1 MTLASRIH
9 PALAATNCFVLA
21 VVAWGTVFYGHS
33 VYMDALMRAHGWSA
47 SYISSAI
54 LLFWLASL
62 PGTLSVGVLVDRLGP
77 VPVVVTGG
85 LLTGGGLALVGQI
98 TEPWQLFP
106 VYAAMGFG
114 YPALAA
120 TVISATLAP
129 WFERSFGV
137 ALGFALTG
145 ASVGGAL
152 LPVIVVGH
160 SAANGFPATML
171 ATGGLVIAVTLGA
184 ALALALI
191 GRPQSPVK
199 DAATAATASSEAG
212 DHSMRARLGTSGF
225 WMIALPAAFGLGGQV
240 GFLAHQVPMIAAET
254 SQTTAAAMVTVVA
267 VTSAIG
273 RVLVGVLSRFLAIS
287 VLTALVYGLH
297 GIGLGIVATADEAVM
312 FFAGSAVTGL
322 TVGAIVMLPPIIVRQ
337 VYGTVGFGR
346 TYAMV
351 NVVMYIAAAL
361 SPWVIGIMRDAT
373 GGYETGLWM
382 LVGLEVA
389 AAVLVLF
396 ALPRRG
402 WWQVEGEGGK
412 GAGVANGVG

>member
-1 MTLASRIH
+1 M
-9 PALAATNCFVLA
+9 LA

-47 SYISSAI
+47 SFISSAI
-54 LLFWLASL
+54 LVFWLASL

-85 LLTGGGLALVGQI
+85 LLIGGGLALVGQI

-129 WFERSFGV
+129 WFERSFGI

-152 LPVIVVGH
+152 LPVIVVTH

-171 ATGGLVIAVTLGA
+171 ATGGAVIAVTLGA

-191 GRPQSPVK
+191 GRPQSSVK
-199 DAATAATASSEAG
+199 VAATTGAASTEAG
-212 DHSMRARLGTSGF
+212 GHSMWPRLGTPGF

-297 GIGLGIVATADEAVM
+297 GIGLGMLATANEAVM

-351 NVVMYIAAAL
+351 NVVMYSAAAL
-361 SPWVIGIMRDAT
+361 SPWVIGMMRDAT

-389 AAVLVLF
+389 AAVLILF

-402 WWQVEGEGGK
+402 
-412 GAGVANGVG
+412 

>member
-1 MTLASRIH
+1 M
-9 PALAATNCFVLA
+9 LA

-47 SYISSAI
+47 SFISSAI
-54 LLFWLASL
+54 LVFWLASL

-85 LLTGGGLALVGQI
+85 LLIGAGLALVGQI

-129 WFERSFGV
+129 WFERSFGI

-152 LPVIVVGH
+152 LPVIVVTH

-171 ATGGLVIAVTLGA
+171 ATGGAVIAVTLGA

-191 GRPQSPVK
+191 GRPQSSVK
-199 DAATAATASSEAG
+199 VVATTGAASTEAG
-212 DHSMRARLGTSGF
+212 GHSMWPRLGTPGF

-297 GIGLGIVATADEAVM
+297 GIGLGMLATANEAVM

-361 SPWVIGIMRDAT
+361 SPWVIGMMRDAT

-389 AAVLVLF
+389 AAVLILF

-402 WWQVEGEGGK
+402 
-412 GAGVANGVG
+412 